1 MSKTFRSRMDLA
13 SLMYSACAQTRGI
26 AEPAGDRYE
35 GLAWECHP
43 RPRPVLELVL
53 QGWLELRSHVRA
65 VQLPQHFLWLFHSGR
80 VHPPKEAILFRHRS
94 RRMANRRH
102 VRRSRL
108 SCTYAI
114 PDLSWS
120 LSEES
125 NLSL

>member
-13 SLMYSACAQTRGI
+13 SLMYSRAPRRG
-26 AEPAGDRYE
+26 ALLNRRGDRCE
-35 GLAWECHP
+35 GLAWEYLLHP
-43 RPRPVLELVL
+43 KPVLGLVL
-53 QGWLELRSHVRA
+53 LDWLAPRSHAGA
-65 VQLPQHFLWLFHSGR
+65 VQLPQSLLWLFHSGL
-80 VHPPKEAILFRHRS
+80 VHLPKEAILFRHRS

-120 LSEES
+120 LFEES